1 MPKDKGKATPQDN
14 NENAKTTNLSEMES
28 EVLQSD
34 VPERLQHLYGSRPRK
49 VPQEE
54 IEVEAKWIARKL
66 ERKKK
71 LSLDNDPDPLVSQVF
86 NALDLMKNQYY
97 EVNLLHDLDIT
108 NYR

>member
-1 MPKDKGKATPQDN
+1 MLKKVKTGSKEKGKVTPQDN
-14 NENAKTTNLSEMES
+14 ADIAKTTNLSEMES

-34 VPERLQHLYGSRPRK
+34 IPERLQRLYGSHPRK

-54 IEVEAKWIARKL
+54 LEVEAKWIARKL

-86 NALDLMKNQYY
+86 TTLDLMKNQYY
-97 EVNLLHDLDIT
+97 EVNLFYD
-108 NYR
+108 